1 MRKLFLTFFY
11 LGLIPKAPG
20 TFGTIGG
27 LLSGVLI
34 LYFFPVNTLATL
46 LVAVS
51 IIAVFETDK
60 YEKETN
66 SHDPK
71 EIVIDEVVGIWL
83 VMCAVPFDTISLIL
97 GFIFFRA
104 YDILKPSF
112 IGRADR
118 NLKGG
123 LGVVADDLLA
133 GFMAAITT
141 LLVINLFSLLT
152 S

>member
-27 LLSGVLI
+27 LFSGIVI
-34 LYFFPVNTLATL
+34 LNFFPVNTLATL

-51 IIAVFETDK
+51 IVAIFETDK

-71 EIVIDEVVGIWL
+71 EIVIDEVVGMWL
-83 VMCAVPFDTISLIL
+83 VMCAIPFDTISLTL
-97 GFIFFRA
+97 GFVLFRA

-123 LGVVADDLLA
+123 LGVVIDDLLA
-133 GFMAAITT
+133 GFMAAMTT
-141 LLVINLFSLLT
+141 LLILNLSSLYF
-152 S
+152 

>member
-27 LLSGVLI
+27 LLSGILI

-51 IIAVFETDK
+51 IVAVFETDK
-60 YEKETN
+60 YEKQTN
-66 SHDPK
+66 LHDPK

-83 VMCAVPFDTISLIL
+83 VMCAVPFDAISLML

-112 IGRADR
+112 IGRVDR
-118 NLKGG
+118 NIKGG

>member
-27 LLSGVLI
+27 LLSGILI

-51 IIAVFETDK
+51 IVAVFETDR
-60 YEKETN
+60 YEKQTN
-66 SHDPK
+66 LHDPK

-83 VMCAVPFDTISLIL
+83 VMCAVPFDAISLML

-112 IGRADR
+112 IGRVDR
-118 NLKGG
+118 NIKGG